1 MLSPEVFMQHDFW
14 HQRWSKGQIGFHQ
27 PQTNNHLQK
36 YWPELAGDEGGVAFV
51 PLCGK
56 SLDLLWLQQQG
67 HQVVGVELS
76 QTALQDFFAENKLT
90 AEVQQQGAYERFS
103 SAGLNLFCGDFFA
116 LSESEL
122 QGCRLVFDRAA
133 LVALPAEMRIDY
145 ANKMAELLSAGSKML
160 LVTMEYPQELMS
172 GPPFS
177 VSETEVEKLFAD
189 HFEIEQKEV
198 VEIPAKGE
206 LQERGL
212 GGWYEKI
219 YFLTRK
225 ED

>member
-1 MLSPEVFMQHDFW
+1 MEHDFW

-27 PQTNNHLQK
+27 VETNAHLQK
-36 YWPELAGDEGGVAFV
+36 YWSDVTGNEAGSVFV

-67 HQVVGVELS
+67 HEVLGVELS
-76 QTALQDFFAENKLT
+76 QRALQDFFAENRLAVK
-90 AEVQQQGAYERFS
+90 AEQQGSFERFS
-103 SAGLNLFCGDFFA
+103 AENVTLFCGDFFA
-116 LSESEL
+116 LGESEL
-122 QGCRLVFDRAA
+122 KGCRLVFDRAA
-133 LVALPAEMRIDY
+133 LVALPDAMRVEY
-145 ANKMAELLSAGSKML
+145 ANKMAELLSTGSKIL

-177 VSETEVEKLFAD
+177 VSESEVESLFSA

-198 VEIPAKGE
+198 FEIPAKGE

-219 YFLTRK
+219 YVLTRK

>member
-36 YWPELAGDEGGVAFV
+36 YWPELAGNESGVAFV

-76 QTALQDFFAENKLT
+76 QMALQDFFAENKLT

-133 LVALPAEMRIDY
+133 LVALPAEMRFDY

-177 VSETEVEKLFAD
+177 VSESEVEKLFAD